1 MTAFSGA
8 RRTCQLAESISIP
21 EQGGTRHLSSGYA
34 PAGIPDMPPSVGL
47 PECRLELNCCRGQ
60 VVIPVRLL
68 IRQHGDPTFA
78 TILARLRCQRCKASP
93 APVFLC
99 AGGREHTGGAPPD
112 WAIEL
117 IPRLR

>member
-1 MTAFSGA
+1 MSAYRAWVGWERLKWPRVLYLFRVYSLAMHPPAFRVS
-8 RRTCQLAESISIP
+8 
-21 EQGGTRHLSSGYA
+21 RHLSDW
-34 PAGIPDMPPSVGL
+34 PD
-47 PECRLELNCCRGQ
+47 CRLELNCCRGQ

-68 IRQHGDPTFA
+68 IRQHGSPTFA
-78 TILARLRCQRCKASP
+78 TILARLRCQRCKGTP

-117 IPRLR
+117 VPKRGL

>member
-1 MTAFSGA
+1 MFTLYRLAMHPPAFRASH
-8 RRTCQLAESISIP
+8 
-21 EQGGTRHLSSGYA
+21 HLSDWS
-34 PAGIPDMPPSVGL
+34 
-47 PECRLELNCCRGQ
+47 ECRLELNCCRGQ
-60 VVIPVRLL
+60 VIIPVRLL

-78 TILARLRCQRCKASP
+78 TILARLRCQPCKGAP

-117 IPRLR
+117 VPRRR